1 LWLSDSAIR
10 IGVARGGRGSGLEGL
25 APSMGAADA
34 LFLCGSWASCLTLST
49 VMNKLQHEYVGTLSQ
64 FLLQAK
70 RFNAN
75 FRLTR
80 PSLTSSSAND
90 VTLVACRL
98 LFHPSKEIIDRIS
111 EVKQAWS
118 RFTFHS
124 HWVSYKWLQANLSLC
139 NRYRLQLPVRRPTW

>member
-1 LWLSDSAIR
+1 MYYTNLHFYLLTYFTYLISVYLISIDI
-10 IGVARGGRGSGLEGL
+10 L
-25 APSMGAADA
+25 
-34 LFLCGSWASCLTLST
+34 LCHPYCLYNRFLTLST